1 MNNRKLSPLSM
12 KKIVI
17 GGAFFALAFGAM
29 PLPLQ
34 SAVQGSVTQNAIDFT
49 VVAKEAIP
57 AVVSIKIK
65 STPKKQSYSMNP
77 WGRSDEDQD
86 DFFGNDFF
94 RKFFSVPNG
103 REQDNSP
110 VEGQASGFIVSPEGI
125 VITNSHVVSDVDEI
139 TVVLNDGREFT
150 GKVLGQDPNTD
161 IAVVKIDGKDLPHIT
176 LGNSDN
182 LLPGQWAIAVGNPLG
197 LQATL
202 TVGVIS
208 ATGRNNLD
216 ITRIEDFIQT
226 DAAINRGNSGGP
238 LLNITGEV
246 IGMNTAIVSNNSTG
260 GYMGIGFA
268 IPSNMIK
275 NVMDELIANGEIT
288 RGFLGIIM
296 QPVDGSLAK
305 AFKLDKPEGALIAE
319 VAKDSPAEKA
329 GIKQG
334 DIVLKFNK
342 QPVTNI
348 ATLRNAVALMKPGT
362 TLNLSVQRDGQPL
375 DISINIGA
383 FPKEGETKV
392 STEQKETK
400 FGFGVQD
407 LTSDIAQSL
416 GYKEEKGVVISKVT
430 AGTPAAWAGLKKG
443 ILIAA
448 VNQTKVNNVEEF
460 NKAVDSIPAGS
471 PLLLL
476 LKVGDTMRFVSLQV
490 N

>member
-1 MNNRKLSPLSM
+1 MYGAYTLHLSL
-12 KKIVI
+12 KKIVV
-17 GGAFFALAFGAM
+17 GGIVAAIAYSAA
-29 PLPLQ
+29 PTSQAASTQ
-34 SAVQGSVTQNAIDFT
+34 SSITQNAIDFT
-49 VVAKEAIP
+49 SVAKEATP
-57 AVVSIKIK
+57 AVVSIKVK
-65 STPKKQSYSMNP
+65 STPKKQTLSMNP
-77 WGRSDEDQD
+77 WGSSGEDQD
-86 DFFGNDFF
+86 DPFNGDFF
-94 RKFFSVPNG
+94 RRFFSIPYG
-103 REQDNSP
+103 REQDSAP
-110 VEGQASGFIVSPEGI
+110 VEGQASGFIVSPDGI
-125 VITNSHVVSDVDEI
+125 VITNSHVVSDTSEI
-139 TVVLNDGREFT
+139 TVILNDGREFA

-161 IAVVKIDGKDLPHIT
+161 IAVVKIDGKDLPHIS

-238 LLNITGEV
+238 LLNINGEV
-246 IGMNTAIVSNNSTG
+246 IGMNTAIVTNNSTG

-275 NVMDELIANGEIT
+275 NVMEDLIANGEIT
-288 RGFLGIIM
+288 RGFLGIVM
-296 QPVDGSLAK
+296 QQMDSSLAK
-305 AFKLDKPEGALIAE
+305 AFNMDKPEGALIAE
-319 VAKDSPAEKA
+319 VAKDSPADKA

-334 DIVLKFNK
+334 DIVLKYNQ

-362 TLNLSVQRDGQPL
+362 ILNLTLQRDGKPL
-375 DISINIGA
+375 DIAINIGA
-383 FPKEGETKV
+383 FPKDTPAKA
-392 STEQKETK
+392 STEPKETK

-407 LTSDIAQSL
+407 LTPDIAQSL
-416 GYKEEKGVVISKVT
+416 GYKGEKGVIISKVNPSS
-430 AGTPAAWAGLKKG
+430 PAAWAGLKKG

-448 VNQTKVNNVEEF
+448 VNQTKVNSVEEF
-460 NKAVDSIPAGS
+460 NKVVDAIPSGT

-476 LKVGDTMRFVSLQV
+476 VKVGDTMRFISLQV